1 MSESLLDCVEIE
13 PTEPARCSVI
23 WLHGLGAS
31 GHDFEP
37 LVPHLGV
44 DDLALRFV
52 FPHAPKRPVTING
65 GFIMPAWYDIRV
77 MSLSRDVDE
86 QGVFDSARQVSDLI
100 QRENERGIPTEK
112 IVIAG
117 FSQGGALALHV
128 GLRHPERLAGIVALS
143 TYLVCDESLEDERA
157 EKNENTPIFQAHGSR
172 DPMVKPAAGQLA
184 YDRLNSLGYS
194 LEFKSYPMGHEVCPQ
209 EVVDIGAALC
219 RMLG

>member
-1 MSESLLDCVEIE
+1 MSETLLDCVEIE
-13 PTEPARCSVI
+13 PSEAARCSVI

-37 LVPHLGV
+37 VVPHLGV
-44 DDLALRFV
+44 DELALRFV
-52 FPHAPKRPVTING
+52 FPHAPKRAVTING

-86 QGVFDSARQVSDLI
+86 QGVRDSARQVSELI

-157 EKNENTPIFQAHGSR
+157 EKNEKTPIFQAHGSR

-194 LEFKSYPMGHEVCPQ
+194 MEFKSYPMGHEVCPQ
-209 EVVDIGAALC
+209 EIIDIGAALR